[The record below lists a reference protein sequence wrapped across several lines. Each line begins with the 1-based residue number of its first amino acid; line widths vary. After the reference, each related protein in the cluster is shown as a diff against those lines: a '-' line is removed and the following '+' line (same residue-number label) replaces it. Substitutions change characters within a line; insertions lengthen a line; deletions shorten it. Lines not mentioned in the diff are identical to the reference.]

1 MKFFRDAWP
10 AVVIAATIA
19 GAAWTAAW
27 NVGDFLTAQIA
38 ASENRLAAQIAANE
52 NRIAAQ
58 IAASENRLA
67 AQIAANENRIED
79 LARQMAELRQYF
91 VDHLAD
97 HVGGGSTPSGGD
109 PLPALPDSR
118 QGAGQPASAPA
129 SASNATATD
138 PRSVTEPE

>member
-10 AVVIAATIA
+10 VVVIAATIA

-38 ASENRLAAQIAANE
+38 ASETRLAAQIAA
-52 NRIAAQ
+52 
-58 IAASENRLA
+58 SETRLA
-67 AQIAANENRIED
+67 AQIAGNENRIED

-118 QGAGQPASAPA
+118 QGGGQPASAPA

>member
-19 GAAWTAAW
+19 GSAWTAAW
-27 NVGDFLTAQIA
+27 NVGDFLTARIA
-38 ASENRLAAQIAANE
+38 ASETRLTARIAASETRLAAQIAGNE
-52 NRIAAQ
+52 T
-58 IAASENRLA
+58 RL
-67 AQIAANENRIED
+67 ED
-79 LARQMAELRQYF
+79 LVRQMAELRQYL

-97 HVGGGSTPSGGD
+97 HVGHVGGGSTPSGGD

>member
-10 AVVIAATIA
+10 VVVIAATIA

-27 NVGDFLTAQIA
+27 NVRDFLTAQIA
-38 ASENRLAAQIAANE
+38 ASETRLAAQIAA
-52 NRIAAQ
+52 
-58 IAASENRLA
+58 SETRLA
-67 AQIAANENRIED
+67 AQIAGNENRIED

-118 QGAGQPASAPA
+118 QGGGQPASAPA

-138 PRSVTEPE
+138 PRSVAEPE

>member
-38 ASENRLAAQIAANE
+38 ASETRLAAQIAA
-52 NRIAAQ
+52 
-58 IAASENRLA
+58 SETRLA
-67 AQIAANENRIED
+67 AQIAGNENRIED
-79 LARQMAELRQYF
+79 LARQMAELRQYL

-97 HVGGGSTPSGGD
+97 HVGGSTPSGGD

-118 QGAGQPASAPA
+118 QGDGQPASAPA

>member
-19 GAAWTAAW
+19 GSAWTAAW
-27 NVGDFLTAQIA
+27 NVRDFLTAQIA
-38 ASENRLAAQIAANE
+38 ASETRLAAQIAG
-52 NRIAAQ
+52 
-58 IAASENRLA
+58 SETRLA
-67 AQIAANENRIED
+67 AQIAGNETRIED

-118 QGAGQPASAPA
+118 QGGGQPASAPA